1 MSDIS
6 IKVGSTTVQ
15 RVPGRSEDIKQISA
29 KLHPAYDQDLK
40 NMLSKIPKRE
50 RSKFYRDAVRYCLS
64 HGMR

>member
-29 KLHPAYDQDLK
+29 KLHPEYDQDLK
-40 NMLSKIPKRE
+40 DLIRKIPKRE
-50 RSKFYRDAVRYCLS
+50 RSKIYRDALRKYLKD
-64 HGMR
+64 GIG